1 MPKDAQ
7 QEVIYGMM
15 IASDIKAM
23 DDKNWENVAK
33 ILKTRI
39 RVLENNVTQQ
49 NHEILNKIAAMD
61 ALNATTSDKLTESI
75 ADLTS
80 RVEEALP
87 IEKKIQK

>member
-1 MPKDAQ
+1 
-7 QEVIYGMM
+7 MM

-39 RVLENNVTQQ
+39 RVLEKTVTEQ
-49 NHEILNKIAAMD
+49 NHEILSKIIAMD
-61 ALNATTSDKLTESI
+61 ALNATTSDKLTNSI

-87 IEKKIQK
+87 IEKKVQK